1 MAAESLLHLR
11 HACDPWP
18 TASFAP
24 AVSAVLVLATLVSA
38 SRIVAKSQAPHDH
51 HKERHVNAG
60 QHEKPPQAMLFE
72 MLFGAWTAKI
82 LAEVVRL
89 DVPDA
94 LAEGPLTADELVRKA
109 GIRAHPGALHR
120 ALRACAALGIVTEDS
135 AGRFGP
141 TRLSALLTR
150 DAPGTLKSMVQYSGG
165 LLWKVWTGLPAGL
178 ATGASQARAQLGSE
192 FFDYLAANP
201 AALAEFS
208 ATSKAHSDVTNA
220 GVLERYDFGGIRTLV
235 DVGGNAGHLV
245 AAILAQHSGLQGT
258 VFDRPEVIEA
268 ARHQAA
274 ARADDVARR
283 LSFKAGDMFT
293 EVPPGADAYVLK
305 LILHNWDDESCAKIL
320 RNVCAQV
327 APGGR
332 VIAIDTVLPPLGDV
346 SDVPSKLLD
355 LNMML
360 LLPGKERTR
369 VEWEALYR
377 GAGLAITAL
386 IPVPDAFNIFIIE
399 GRRAGDA

>member
-1 MAAESLLHLR
+1 MG
-11 HACDPWP
+11 
-18 TASFAP
+18 FAP
-24 AVSAVLVLATLVSA
+24 HAVGTVRRFATLVSA
-38 SRIVAKSQAPHDH
+38 ARIVAKSEVRHDND
-51 HKERHVNAG
+51 KERTLNAG
-60 QHEKPPQAMLFE
+60 QHEKPPHAMLFE

-94 LAEGPLTADELVRKA
+94 LAEGPLTADELVRDA
-109 GIRAHPGALHR
+109 GIRAHPVALHR

-165 LLWKVWTGLPAGL
+165 LLWKVWTGLPEGL
-178 ATGASQARAQLGSE
+178 ATGTSQARAQLGHE

-201 AALAEFS
+201 AALAEF
-208 ATSKAHSDVTNA
+208 ADTSKAHSAVTNA
-220 GVLERYDFGGIRTLV
+220 GVLERYDFGGIGTLV

-245 AAILAQHSGLQGT
+245 SSILSKYPGLRGI
-258 VFDRPEVIEA
+258 VFDRPEVVEA
-268 ARHQAA
+268 ARFEAPV
-274 ARADDVARR
+274 RTEDVARR
-283 LSFKAGDMFT
+283 VSFQGGDMFV
-293 EVPPGADAYVLK
+293 EVPPGGDAYVLK
-305 LILHNWDDESCAKIL
+305 LILHNWDDESCATIL
-320 RNVCAQV
+320 RNVCARL

-386 IPVPDAFNIFIIE
+386 IPVPDAFNIFVIE
-399 GRRAGDA
+399 GRRIADA